1 MSSPLVVTGASGGL
15 GSSTLAA
22 ALAGA
27 WSKRAPLLVDLD
39 LTGGGI
45 DVTCGIDHVEGLR
58 WPDLNA
64 VRGVVDPDLLV
75 RSLPASRGC
84 AVLSAGAS
92 RVEPALG
99 PPPKEAIVDVLETV
113 ARASTPLIVDL
124 PRWQY
129 WPPDLDLHT
138 WILLTGTRTRELA
151 DLDALLHQIDGRRL
165 SGGQA
170 VVVTTGPEPDRA
182 LIEAIEDHVGLTH
195 IGHVPRQPALVHAME
210 RGRWPGSRPIAGLLD
225 NLQRRGRPS
234 AA

>member
-58 WPDLNA
+58 WPDLKA

-99 PPPKEAIVDVLETV
+99 PPPREAIDDVLETV

-129 WPPDLDLHT
+129 WPPDLVLHT

-151 DLDALLHQIDGRRL
+151 DLDHVD
-165 SGGQA
+165 
-170 VVVTTGPEPDRA
+170 VVLR
-182 LIEAIEDHVGLTH
+182 EAAREAT
-195 IGHVPRQPALVHAME
+195 
-210 RGRWPGSRPIAGLLD
+210 
-225 NLQRRGRPS
+225 
-234 AA
+234 

>member
-99 PPPKEAIVDVLETV
+99 PPPREAIDDVLETV

-129 WPPDLDLHT
+129 WPPDL
-138 WILLTGTRTRELA
+138 
-151 DLDALLHQIDGRRL
+151 
-165 SGGQA
+165 
-170 VVVTTGPEPDRA
+170 
-182 LIEAIEDHVGLTH
+182 
-195 IGHVPRQPALVHAME
+195 
-210 RGRWPGSRPIAGLLD
+210 
-225 NLQRRGRPS
+225 
-234 AA
+234 

>member
-1 MSSPLVVTGASGGL
+1 
-15 GSSTLAA
+15 
-22 ALAGA
+22 
-27 WSKRAPLLVDLD
+27 
-39 LTGGGI
+39 
-45 DVTCGIDHVEGLR
+45 
-58 WPDLNA
+58 
-64 VRGVVDPDLLV
+64 VVDPDLLV

-99 PPPKEAIVDVLETV
+99 PPPREAIDDVLETV

-165 SGGQA
+165 SGRQA